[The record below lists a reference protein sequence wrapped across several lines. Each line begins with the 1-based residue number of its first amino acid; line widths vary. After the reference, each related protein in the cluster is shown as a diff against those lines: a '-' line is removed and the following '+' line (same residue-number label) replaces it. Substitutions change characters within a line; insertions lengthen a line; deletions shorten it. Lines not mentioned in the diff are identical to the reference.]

1 VVFLDCNVSYH
12 DWALSINS
20 WEVESTFSSSGTF
33 IYIRVFSIFLNHLLA
48 TSTSWSPIKGSHSIS
63 LILFTIHTKI
73 TTLSVGVVTT
83 RAGCTVGALPMVSI
97 TALII
102 CAIKVRSACRARAP
116 IGVAGGGA
124 AVRSCRVF
132 LSTYNTPTYTKN
144 SIITKSSCLISCSL
158 SRSWWHIRC
167 NVN

>member
-48 TSTSWSPIKGSHSIS
+48 TSISWSPIKGSHSIS

-83 RAGCTVGALPMVSI
+83 RAGCTVGATRVGALPMVSI

-102 CAIKVRSACRARAP
+102 CAIKVRSAYRARAP

-132 LSTYNTPTYTKN
+132 LSTYNTLTYTKIV
-144 SIITKSSCLISCSL
+144 S
-158 SRSWWHIRC
+158 SRSLAASSHALW
-167 NVN
+167 VEVDGT